1 MQEDSSDSNGEGG
14 ALTANEYASST
25 TKRQVYLEFSEFSP
39 AQIRKI
45 EDIFNQYDANKDGYL
60 CRNEL
65 KRMMIKRRVPWT
77 ENSLSQ
83 LIDDVDKDK
92 DGKLTFREFV
102 MTNRKTL
109 EYCQRALAK
118 QEKVDFNKVGI
129 KGVRDFF
136 EAKAKYFK

>member
-1 MQEDSSDSNGEGG
+1 MQQEDSSDSNGDE
-14 ALTANEYASST
+14 LMTANEYAPKT

-77 ENSLSQ
+77 ENSLNQ

-92 DGKLTFREFV
+92 DGKLTFRE
-102 MTNRKTL
+102 
-109 EYCQRALAK
+109 
-118 QEKVDFNKVGI
+118 
-129 KGVRDFF
+129 
-136 EAKAKYFK
+136 AKYFK

>member
-1 MQEDSSDSNGEGG
+1 MMQEDSSDSNGEGG
-14 ALTANEYASST
+14 ELNANEYASNT

-39 AQIRKI
+39 AQIRKV

-83 LIDDVDKDK
+83 LIDDADKDK
-92 DGKLTFREFV
+92 DGKLTFREYS
-102 MTNRKTL
+102 L
-109 EYCQRALAK
+109 
-118 QEKVDFNKVGI
+118 I
-129 KGVRDFF
+129 
-136 EAKAKYFK
+136 

>member
-1 MQEDSSDSNGEGG
+1 MLQEDSSDSNGEGVLI
-14 ALTANEYASST
+14 AEYASNT

-39 AQIRKI
+39 AQIQKI

-136 EAKAKYFK
+136 EAKAKYSK